1 METGMHKYF
10 HWGAMG
16 SLVLLIVWCLLW
28 ELVLAPL
35 HPGGSWLALKA
46 APLLIPLLGVFKR
59 DVYTLQWTSMM
70 ILVYFTEGVV
80 RGWSDRGALSA
91 CLRLGSPG
99 RCLMPVPGRSHD
111 PSEDRKRCGRLN
123 PDGSTMALWTGSCS
137 QTKPR
142 PCGR

>member
-70 ILVYFTEGVV
+70 ILMYFTEGVV
-80 RGWSDRGALSA
+80 RGWSDRGHLSA
-91 CLRLGSPG
+91 WLGWGEAIIVCVYFVCALLYLRPYKKAAKQMAKDL
-99 RCLMPVPGRSHD
+99 LDKVKVH
-111 PSEDRKRCGRLN
+111 
-123 PDGSTMALWTGSCS
+123 ST
-137 QTKPR
+137 Q
-142 PCGR
+142 